1 MIYNFRIVN
10 LRIGEA
16 MDVTV
21 YDKELLIESIQYRL
35 ESDKTLLSDINL
47 REDLE
52 DLLFKVE
59 ESDDYV

>member
-1 MIYNFRIVN
+1 
-10 LRIGEA
+10 
-16 MDVTV
+16 MDVSV

-35 ESDKTLLSDINL
+35 EQDKTLLQDINL

-59 ESDDYV
+59 ESDDYVWY

>member
-1 MIYNFRIVN
+1 
-10 LRIGEA
+10 

-59 ESDDYV
+59 ESDVYV